1 MIDQA
6 LLDAGIQDADVE
18 TRLEGQGGKSLLI
31 TKRELLY
38 FENGQLQRGRLREIV
53 NVKTAKS
60 GELTVKSPNESLID
74 GSIKGFDL
82 AELKFFFENVKNAI
96 ARAKASAT
104 GADLAAP
111 KAPEPA
117 PPAPPPVSTPPASAW
132 DNPSPSASSWDNP
145 PAPASG
151 WNTPPTSSAWM
162 PEKQTFEV
170 APDVIPQKPSK
181 DSWADLEADLN
192 PAKSGSVPPLLNAS
206 AMIPPPSPSLP
217 SKPAVDPFADLAKNA
232 PSRPSSDDWDSP
244 SATIN
249 LKPDTGATAVM
260 VPSSGTG
267 EWGGEVM
274 DAAKALDSK
283 TPQKGKVNVRIGD
296 NSAALE
302 GLARMLRIMSLGFF
316 IASAGVQAAL
326 LLNSNFSPDTLTV
339 MLMVVGFIGSV
350 FFALLGYAISE
361 LIFNWAKASADLRSI
376 RKATLGH

>member
-60 GELTVKSPNESLID
+60 GELTVKSPNESLIE

-82 AELKFFFENVKNAI
+82 AELKFFFESVKNAI
-96 ARAKASAT
+96 AQAKASAT
-104 GADLAAP
+104 GADIPVP
-111 KAPEPA
+111 KVVAPA
-117 PPAPPPVSTPPASAW
+117 PISPTTAW
-132 DNPSPSASSWDNP
+132 DNPSPPASGWDHPSA
-145 PAPASG
+145 APANG

-170 APDVIPQKPSK
+170 APDMIPQKPGK

-192 PAKSGSVPPLLNAS
+192 PAQSGSVPPLLNAS

-217 SKPAVDPFADLAKNA
+217 SKPAVDPFADLAKNS
-232 PSRPSSDDWDSP
+232 PNRPSSDDWDSP

-267 EWGGEVM
+267 EWDGEIM
-274 DAAKALDSK
+274 DATKALDSK
-283 TPQKGKVNVRIGD
+283 TPQKGKGNLRIGD
-296 NSAALE
+296 NAAAIE

-326 LLNSNFSPDTLTV
+326 LLNSNFAPDTVTV

>member
-6 LLDAGIQDADVE
+6 LLDAGIQAGDIE
-18 TRLEGQGGKSLLI
+18 TRLEGQGGKTLLI

-60 GELTVKSPNESLID
+60 GELTVKSPSESLIE

-82 AELKFFFENVKNAI
+82 AELKFFFEGVKNAI

-104 GADLAAP
+104 GSDLPAP
-111 KAPEPA
+111 KTPAPVA
-117 PPAPPPVSTPPASAW
+117 PPAPISVAPPVPEPIAP
-132 DNPSPSASSWDNP
+132 PSPASSWDNP
-145 PAPASG
+145 APASNG
-151 WNTPPTSSAWM
+151 WNTPPSSSAWM

-170 APDVIPQKPSK
+170 APDVVQPNK

-217 SKPAVDPFADLAKNA
+217 AKPAVDPFADLAKNA
-232 PSRPSSDDWDSP
+232 SGQASSDDWDNP

-249 LKPDTGATAVM
+249 LKPDTGATAIM

-274 DAAKALDSK
+274 DATKALDSK
-283 TPQKGKVNVRIGD
+283 TPQKGKANVRIGD
-296 NSAALE
+296 NSASLE
-302 GLARMLRIMSLGFF
+302 GIARWLRILSLTFF
-316 IASAGVQAAL
+316 VSSAAVPAVLFLESGSNLAILTLVLMAVAMLGSL
-326 LLNSNFSPDTLTV
+326 LLA
-339 MLMVVGFIGSV
+339 LMAWG
-350 FFALLGYAISE
+350 LSE
-361 LIFNWAKASADLRSI
+361 LLMTWAKASNDLRSI